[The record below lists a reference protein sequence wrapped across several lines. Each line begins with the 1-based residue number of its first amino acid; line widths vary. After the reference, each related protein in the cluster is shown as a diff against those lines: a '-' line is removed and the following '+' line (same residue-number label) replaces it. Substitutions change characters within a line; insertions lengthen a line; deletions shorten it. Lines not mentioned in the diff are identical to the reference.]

1 MHITRTLRR
10 PVWLL
15 LGLLPLLP
23 FARAEDL
30 IPVEKF
36 FGNPGI
42 RSPHLSPDGT
52 KIAFLF
58 PKDGRMALGLFD
70 RATNEGRIVLE
81 GTDDSILYLFWK
93 GNERIVFEGDVNGTE
108 EYFIGAT
115 DLTGKKVQRLAE
127 ARSSKDLDIY
137 GDSAGMVSELKDDPD
152 NIIMEGVFFDQAVN
166 KNNTG
171 VILLGYAPEVR
182 KINLRTKAFTR
193 LMTLQRE
200 QDMFYSR
207 LIADNA
213 GVVRMA
219 ERIRYKDSFWHHR
232 SDNNGSFKEVAHFP
246 IHGYADAW
254 EPLEFSA
261 DNITLWMISRED
273 QERGALYAYNTATKE
288 KGPALFVPPED
299 SEIDGIVTDYHRNR
313 LQGVSYYSDRRHFVW
328 FDKTRAAIQAKLE
341 NSFKGMS
348 CNIVSSSADD
358 QVHLVLVGSDREP
371 GAYYILDLKQPSLA
385 LFKRIRP
392 EVDASKMRPKQ
403 YVDFKARDGLA
414 IHGYLTMPAGA
425 EGHRVPLIIHP
436 HGGPFGVRDFWGFD
450 DEVQFLANRGY
461 AVLQVNY
468 RGSGGYGRDFLDK
481 GKRQWGR
488 AMQDDLSDAV
498 KWAIEVGVAD
508 PKRVAIYGAS
518 YGGYA
523 TLAGLVFTPE
533 LYCCGVNYVG
543 PSDLGITFKERG
555 GDAYVSDKD
564 FDYHK
569 EWVGDD
575 QAALAA
581 ASPLNGVEHIRVP
594 TLHAYGVNDPRVA
607 IEHWNRLEAQLK
619 RYNKPYE
626 SIVEGKQGHGFSNES
641 SAIRFYRTMEKFLA
655 ANLAPERQ

>member
-1 MHITRTLRR
+1 
-10 PVWLL
+10 
-15 LGLLPLLP
+15 
-23 FARAEDL
+23 
-30 IPVEKF
+30 
-36 FGNPGI
+36 
-42 RSPHLSPDGT
+42 
-52 KIAFLF
+52 
-58 PKDGRMALGLFD
+58 
-70 RATNEGRIVLE
+70 
-81 GTDDSILYLFWK
+81 
-93 GNERIVFEGDVNGTE
+93 
-108 EYFIGAT
+108 
-115 DLTGKKVQRLAE
+115 
-127 ARSSKDLDIY
+127 
-137 GDSAGMVSELKDDPD
+137 
-152 NIIMEGVFFDQAVN
+152 
-166 KNNTG
+166 
-171 VILLGYAPEVR
+171 
-182 KINLRTKAFTR
+182 
-193 LMTLQRE
+193 
-200 QDMFYSR
+200 
-207 LIADNA
+207 
-213 GVVRMA
+213 
-219 ERIRYKDSFWHHR
+219 
-232 SDNNGSFKEVAHFP
+232 
-246 IHGYADAW
+246 
-254 EPLEFSA
+254 
-261 DNITLWMISRED
+261 
-273 QERGALYAYNTATKE
+273 
-288 KGPALFVPPED
+288 
-299 SEIDGIVTDYHRNR
+299 
-313 LQGVSYYSDRRHFVW
+313 
-328 FDKTRAAIQAKLE
+328 
-341 NSFKGMS
+341 
-348 CNIVSSSADD
+348 
-358 QVHLVLVGSDREP
+358 
-371 GAYYILDLKQPSLA
+371 
-385 LFKRIRP
+385 
-392 EVDASKMRPKQ
+392 
-403 YVDFKARDGLA
+403 
-414 IHGYLTMPAGA
+414 MPAGA